1 MVYDEAY
8 FFDIIGPILIGLL
21 ISYRVSAVW
30 IGNGS
35 LYILSY
41 NPQFLCF
48 LYFKG
53 AATRMR

>member
-1 MVYDEAY
+1 MRRN

-41 NPQFLCF
+41 NPKFLYF